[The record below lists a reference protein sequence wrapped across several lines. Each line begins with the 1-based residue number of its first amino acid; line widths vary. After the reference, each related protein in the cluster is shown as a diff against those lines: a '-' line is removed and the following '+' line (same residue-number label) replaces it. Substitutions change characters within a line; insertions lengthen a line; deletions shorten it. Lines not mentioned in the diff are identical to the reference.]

1 MAVGSTEVT
10 APSALSDQAIQAIES
25 RLMALQ
31 RSQAEQD
38 LPVPLPTNDFWNLI
52 SQLTQSIE
60 IEMDE
65 CIRKEGWG
73 AKIQLLQKRQNNIRW
88 AIGSITQHRL
98 NAFVRHA
105 NMRTLLSQGNSSD
118 IAEPNWDQ
126 HAPSERAF
134 YEGACRLIEKF
145 QKEID
150 WEQMRN
156 GIGESTVTPNSIQGI
171 APLTEFIASE
181 DADRTTIEEMD
192 EQIPP
197 PDVHLD
203 EGWED
208 ENQYGHEVTQ
218 ENQSA
223 KIDDD
228 CLMIRFIKDVEQPVI
243 DFDGN
248 EVQPLVGD
256 VFTFPDIVA
265 KAMIKMGYAEN
276 TSI

>member
-1 MAVGSTEVT
+1 MAVGSAEVS
-10 APSALSDQAIQAIES
+10 APSALSDQAVQAIES

-38 LPVPLPTNDFWNLI
+38 LPVPLPTSDFWKLV

-65 CIRKEGWG
+65 CIRREGWG

-88 AIGSITQHRL
+88 AIGSISQHRL

-105 NMRTLLSQGNSSD
+105 NMRTLLNRGNSSD
-118 IAEPNWDQ
+118 IAEPNWAQ
-126 HAPSERAF
+126 HDASERAF

-150 WEQMRN
+150 WEQMQN
-156 GIGESTVTPNSIQGI
+156 GIGESTISSNSIQGI
-171 APLTEFIASE
+171 APLTEFIPKE
-181 DADRTTIEEMD
+181 ETTTQLEEM
-192 EQIPP
+192 EQEIPP

-208 ENQYGHEVTQ
+208 EAPIEQDEIQ
-218 ENQSA
+218 ENISLE
-223 KIDDD
+223 IDDD
-228 CLMIRFIKDVEQPVI
+228 CLRIRFIKDVEQPVM

-248 EVQPLVGD
+248 EVQPLIGD
-256 VFTFPDIVA
+256 VFVFPEVLA

-276 TSI
+276 ASI

>member
-1 MAVGSTEVT
+1 MAVGSAEVS
-10 APSALSDQAIQAIES
+10 APSPLSDQAVQAIES

-38 LPVPLPTNDFWNLI
+38 LPVPLPTSDFWKLV

-65 CIRKEGWG
+65 CIRREGWG

-105 NMRTLLSQGNSSD
+105 NMRTLLNRGDASD

-126 HAPSERAF
+126 HDPSERAF

-145 QKEID
+145 QNEID
-150 WEQMRN
+150 WVQMQN
-156 GIGESTVTPNSIQGI
+156 GIGESEMTPKSIQGI
-171 APLTEFIASE
+171 APLTEFIPKE
-181 DADRTTIEEMD
+181 DPPKEIEQREPEM
-192 EQIPP
+192 IPP

-203 EGWED
+203 EGWEEEIPVQE
-208 ENQYGHEVTQ
+208 ENHNIPVEL
-218 ENQSA
+218 
-223 KIDDD
+223 DDD
-228 CLMIRFIKDVEQPVI
+228 RLRIRFIKDVEQPVM

-248 EVQPLVGD
+248 EVQPLIGD
-256 VFTFPDIVA
+256 VFVFPEVLA
-265 KAMIKMGYAEN
+265 KAMIKMGYAEDA
-276 TSI
+276 SI